1 MYLTSSEDYSPYEDV
16 LVGINRPDYTV
27 TYFIPKYKTIT
38 TNVNNHETD
47 YYIQNKNFNTVA
59 KIYFQNNKSIPADIN
74 DLIVLESLAG
84 NASISAIYE
93 VDSIV
98 SVLESATY
106 KTMSLPIS
114 ATDDTSSTIEP

>member
-59 KIYFQNNKSIPADIN
+59 KLYLQGYSTNDIKEQYLPAEIK
-74 DLIVLESLAG
+74 AG
-84 NASISAIYE
+84 NATNSVYAELENII
-93 VDSIV
+93 

>member
-59 KIYFQNNKSIPADIN
+59 KLYLQGYSISTIYSLLNAEI
-74 DLIVLESLAG
+74 LAG
-84 NASISAIYE
+84 NATISAFSE
-93 VDSIV
+93 FDSIV
-98 SVLESATY
+98 SLLESSEY